1 MQVRWSVTFLLFVG
15 LLIRG
20 LDAAELTVLEKPDL
34 SLTITLQHGPPVGQ
48 TPEEAAAASAPAET
62 VFLQGDPIDV
72 AFTIT
77 NQGEYQFRYM
87 DRNYARGGRMREY
100 ALELADEQGQRL
112 EDPRVRWGG
121 GWFGGGKGLYCVLQP
136 GQSFTKHIYLN
147 QWVMPLAP
155 GRYTVVGVYHPPG
168 DFTMF
173 EEQVAVRSQPVEIEV
188 RSRRE
193 VAMKGY
199 IERLAL
205 ELRSDEPKH
214 RLQAIRYLGFTGS
227 AYALPSITP
236 GFYDKGDNVAF
247 WTGKAFLYMTDR
259 DACVN
264 ALLTPLNE
272 RGPAPGLHEL
282 LYHYQ
287 IPKEQTL
294 APTIK
299 GLSDPDPVRRAGAAT
314 ALWGYSD
321 MGDPPLD
328 ALLSALKDED
338 PQVQESAA
346 AALSNYRVPK
356 ATEALLAA
364 SYDPD
369 EEVRRKMVDVL
380 GTIKAEAAI
389 PRLRELLED
398 TPRVATTAVRG
409 LQKIGTPEALEALH
423 DALEVEEEKVRVRAA
438 LALLSLGDDTVR
450 TLLAEALESALPGPA
465 SDICSFLNSAVEQRG
480 IPGPAQIWSRRSYQ
494 PEIWIE
500 WLRQEPS
507 QPAVP

>member
-1 MQVRWSVTFLLFVG
+1 MRIRWLLFSS
-15 LLIRG
+15 LLVALLTLG
-20 LDAAELTVLEKPDL
+20 PQAAELTVLEKPDL
-34 SLTITLQHGPPVGQ
+34 SLTITLRHGPPVGQ

-77 NQGEYQFRYM
+77 NQGEYLFPYL
-87 DRNYARGGRMREY
+87 DRNSDRGGRMREY
-100 ALELADEQGQRL
+100 AFEVATEQGKRL

-121 GWFGGGKGLYCVLQP
+121 GWFGGGKGLQRVLRP
-136 GQSFTKHIYLN
+136 RESFTKHVYLN

-155 GRYTVVGVYHPPG
+155 GRYTMVGVYQRG
-168 DFTMF
+168 DLGRFDEGAT
-173 EEQVAVRSQPVEIEV
+173 VRSQPVEIEV
-188 RSRRE
+188 RPRRE

-227 AYALPSITP
+227 AYALPSITS

-272 RGPAPGLHEL
+272 RGPAPGLHQL
-282 LYHYQ
+282 LYHYE

-299 GLSDPDPVRRAGAAT
+299 GLSDPDPARRTSAAT

-356 ATEALLAA
+356 TTEALLAA

-369 EEVRRKMVDVL
+369 EEVRRKMVNVL
-380 GTIKAEAAI
+380 GTIKPEAAI

-398 TPRVATTAVRG
+398 TPRVAATAVRG
-409 LQKIGTPEALEALH
+409 LQKIGTPEAVEALH
-423 DALEVEEEKVRVRAA
+423 HGLAVEEEKVRMRAA
-438 LALLSLGDDTVR
+438 LALLSLGDDSVR

-465 SDICSFLNSAVEQRG
+465 SDICSLLNNAVEQRG
-480 IPGPAQIWSRRSYQ
+480 IPGPAQIGSRRSYQ
-494 PEIWIE
+494 PEIWIK